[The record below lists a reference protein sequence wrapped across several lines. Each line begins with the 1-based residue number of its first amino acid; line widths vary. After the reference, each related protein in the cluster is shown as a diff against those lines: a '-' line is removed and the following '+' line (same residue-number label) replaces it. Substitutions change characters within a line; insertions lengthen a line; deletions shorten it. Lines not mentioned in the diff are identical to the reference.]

1 MKGTRGDLVAF
12 RLDLEYD
19 GSRYQGWQK
28 QGAGQTAQGVK
39 TVAGTLERCLYDLGL
54 DVLTLGGSGRTD
66 AGVHA
71 RRQVA
76 HLHLRPAKGLS
87 PERLRDHLD
96 RELPYDIALLDVQ
109 GVDQTF
115 HARHDALART
125 YDYQLCLRKSAFAKP
140 YAWWLRK
147 RLDVARLQDA
157 WSHFQGFHDMSAFAD
172 LTGEEDP
179 RCEIQTCDL
188 EVHGGLLILRV
199 RASHFLRKQV
209 RRMVG
214 AAVHCG
220 IGEGDPRRI
229 ARDLQKPTD
238 AANLHWGALAAPS
251 AGLFL
256 THVQYGHTD
265 TAPPM
270 APLVLVP

>member
-1 MKGTRGDLVAF
+1 MKGSKGELLAF

-19 GSRYQGWQK
+19 GNRYQGWQK
-28 QGAGQTAQGVK
+28 QGTGQTAQGVK

-54 DVLTLGGSGRTD
+54 DVITLGGSGRTD

-76 HLHLRPAKGLS
+76 HLHVHPAKGLT
-87 PERLRDHLD
+87 PGRLREYLD
-96 RELPYDIALLDVQ
+96 KELPYDIALLDVRP
-109 GVDQTF
+109 VDRAF
-115 HARHDALART
+115 HARHDAQSRT
-125 YDYQLCLRKSAFAKP
+125 YDYQIALRKSAFAKP

-147 RLDVARLQDA
+147 RLDVSRLEAA
-157 WSHFQGFHDMSAFAD
+157 WNHFQGFHDMSAFAD
-172 LTGEEDP
+172 LTGQEDP
-179 RCEIQTCDL
+179 RSEIQACEL
-188 EVHGGLLILRV
+188 EVHRGLLILRV

-214 AAVHCG
+214 AAVTCG
-220 IGEGDPRRI
+220 VGEADPARI
-229 ARDLQKPTD
+229 ARDLAKPTD

-256 THVQYGHTD
+256 THVQYGAAD
-265 TAPPM
+265 PAPPV
-270 APLVLVP
+270 APMVLVP